1 MAASFDKSGI
11 IEFFLIEARE
21 HIQNLNKGLLSLEKD
36 PKNSGMID
44 ELFRAAHT
52 LKGSAAMMGYQGIS
66 DVAHKAEDMLG
77 QFRAGSAPIRKD
89 TLNFLFDSVDA
100 INILVDGVSS
110 SKPEDPLLVE
120 SISQSYKDV
129 VDNLQKA
136 AALTPRKQKDGP
148 AEAKEQG
155 PPAASA
161 AAVVSPPKKQGDE
174 LAEAWEKSFAPSPAG
189 GKSAAPASAA
199 KTASPVPPRKK
210 KDDIDEAWE
219 RTFDIGI
226 GALSQAPSGGENLL
240 VSPAV
245 KQGGPDSTAQR
256 FGKNP
261 LDEERHP
268 FASIGEQTVYQ
279 AVPTQPSDAA
289 SAEAAAEAASLSEEL
304 EAAKNEESPERR
316 GIGRRSVDA
325 IDVEKQFIRVNVERL
340 DNLMNLVGEMIVNR
354 NRLARQVDFIKSLRE
369 ELAFSQGRLLH
380 EIKKFEEKYE
390 YTMNVETPDPQQAAA
405 EQNQD
410 FFELEFDR
418 YDDFNLLSRKL
429 TEITNDT
436 NEIMMELAGFFDSFE
451 LDTARISTI
460 TTNLQDEITMARMV
474 EMDKLYQL
482 FQRPVRD
489 LAQAENKKVN
499 MVVKGG
505 ETKIDKTI
513 FEIISDPLMHMI
525 RNSISHGIETV
536 DLRKKAGKDPVGSIL
551 LNARHEGNN
560 IVIEIEDD
568 GRGMDPAV
576 LRKAAVDKGFMIA
589 AEVQALSDTEVL
601 NLIFRPGF
609 STAESVG
616 KVSGRGVGMDV
627 VSTHLAK
634 INGRI
639 EIKTEKGVGTKFVI
653 RLPLTLAIAQALIIK
668 FKDQELAVP
677 MTLVEET
684 TRFSEKDIQRAAG
697 EEMVN
702 LRGTL
707 VRLHKLNEVLGV
719 GKFPKKEETF
729 RHPTLILG
737 MAEKRLA
744 LMVEDIT
751 GREEIVVK
759 SLGDYLK
766 NIRLFSGAT
775 ISGEGNVRLI
785 INVAALFGDEAA
797 VTTTVSIVAGKEAAP
812 ELSKRKPRILVVD
825 DSISIRKYVQ
835 RFLDRV
841 GYEVEVAPDGME
853 ALTIMGK
860 SKFDAVIS
868 DLEMPVMHGYD
879 LMAEMKRNPALK
891 NIPVVVL
898 TSRAGDKHR
907 QKAVEM
913 GAQDY
918 LVKPFEEQEMLAILK
933 KVLSGA
939 VLAGRG

>member
-1 MAASFDKSGI
+1 M
-11 IEFFLIEARE
+11 R
-21 HIQNLNKGLLSLEKD
+21 
-36 PKNSGMID
+36 
-44 ELFRAAHT
+44 R
-52 LKGSAAMMGYQGIS
+52 
-66 DVAHKAEDMLG
+66 
-77 QFRAGSAPIRKD
+77 
-89 TLNFLFDSVDA
+89 
-100 INILVDGVSS
+100 
-110 SKPEDPLLVE
+110 
-120 SISQSYKDV
+120 
-129 VDNLQKA
+129 
-136 AALTPRKQKDGP
+136 
-148 AEAKEQG
+148 
-155 PPAASA
+155 
-161 AAVVSPPKKQGDE
+161 
-174 LAEAWEKSFAPSPAG
+174 
-189 GKSAAPASAA
+189 
-199 KTASPVPPRKK
+199 
-210 KDDIDEAWE
+210 
-219 RTFDIGI
+219 
-226 GALSQAPSGGENLL
+226 
-240 VSPAV
+240 
-245 KQGGPDSTAQR
+245 R
-256 FGKNP
+256 FTHQ
-261 LDEERHP
+261 D
-268 FASIGEQTVYQ
+268 
-279 AVPTQPSDAA
+279 
-289 SAEAAAEAASLSEEL
+289 
-304 EAAKNEESPERR
+304 
-316 GIGRRSVDA
+316 
-325 IDVEKQFIRVNVERL
+325 
-340 DNLMNLVGEMIVNR
+340 
-354 NRLARQVDFIKSLRE
+354 
-369 ELAFSQGRLLH
+369 
-380 EIKKFEEKYE
+380 
-390 YTMNVETPDPQQAAA
+390 AA

-436 NEIMMELAGFFDSFE
+436 NEIMTELAGFFDSFE

-525 RNSISHGIETV
+525 RNSISHGIEPV

-568 GRGMDPAV
+568 GRGMDPVV
-576 LRKAAVDKGFMIA
+576 LRKAAVDKGFMTV
-589 AEVQALSDTEVL
+589 AEAQALSDTEVL

-609 STAESVG
+609 STAEAVG
-616 KVSGRGVGMDV
+616 KISGRGVGMDV

-668 FKDQELAVP
+668 FMDQELAVP

-719 GKFPKKEETF
+719 GKFPKKEETY

-744 LMVEDIT
+744 LMVEDIS

-759 SLGDYLK
+759 SLGDYLRSVK
-766 NIRLFSGAT
+766 LFSGAT

-785 INVAALFGDEAA
+785 INVATLFGDEAA
-797 VTTTVSIVAGKEAAP
+797 VTMKASIVAGKEAAP
-812 ELSKRKPRILVVD
+812 KLSSRKPRILIVD

-835 RFLDRV
+835 RFLDRM
-841 GYEVEVAPDGME
+841 GYDVEVAPDGME
-853 ALTIMGK
+853 ALNIMGK

-879 LMAEMKRNPALK
+879 LLAEMKRNPVLM

-907 QKAVEM
+907 QKAIEM

-918 LVKPFEEQEMLAILK
+918 LVKPFEEQEMLEVLK

>member
-1 MAASFDKSGI
+1 MAAPFDKSGI
-11 IEFFLIEARE
+11 IEFFLIEAGE

-52 LKGSAAMMGYQGIS
+52 LKGSAAMMGFQGIS

-110 SKPEDPLLVE
+110 NKPEDPLLVE

-136 AALTPRKQKDGP
+136 AAPATGGKAKDSP
-148 AEAKEQG
+148 LSA
-155 PPAASA
+155 PAA
-161 AAVVSPPKKQGDE
+161 VPPPKKQRDE
-174 LAEAWEKSFAPSPAG
+174 LDEAWEKSFAPVPPG
-189 GKSAAPASAA
+189 GKAAAPPSAA
-199 KTASPVPPRKK
+199 KTAPPAPPKKK
-210 KDDIDEAWE
+210 KDEVDEAWE

-226 GALSQAPSGGENLL
+226 SAPSQTPAGG
-240 VSPAV
+240 
-245 KQGGPDSTAQR
+245 TAPR
-256 FGKNP
+256 FGKGP
-261 LDEERHP
+261 LDDERKP
-268 FASIGEQTVYQ
+268 FAAGGER
-279 AVPTQPSDAA
+279 AASPAAPTRPSDAT
-289 SAEAAAEAASLSEEL
+289 AAAETASLRDEI
-304 EAAKNEESPERR
+304 EAAKKEGTPERR
-316 GIGRRSVDA
+316 GIGRRAVDA
-325 IDVEKQFIRVNVERL
+325 IDVEKQFIRVNIERL

-390 YTMNVETPDPQQAAA
+390 YTMNVETPGPQQPAA

-436 NEIMMELAGFFDSFE
+436 NEIMTELAGFFDSFE

-536 DLRKKAGKDPVGSIL
+536 ENRKKAGKEPIGLIL

-568 GRGMDPAV
+568 GRGMDPVV
-576 LRKAAVDKGFMIA
+576 LRKAAVDKGFMST
-589 AEVQALSDTEVL
+589 AEAQALSDTEVL

-609 STAESVG
+609 STTETVG

-707 VRLHKLNEVLGV
+707 VRLHKLNEVLGI
-719 GKFPKKEETF
+719 GKFPKKEDTY

-759 SLGDYLK
+759 SLGDYLRSVK
-766 NIRLFSGAT
+766 LFSGAT

-785 INVAALFGDEAA
+785 INVATLFGDEAT
-797 VTTTVSIVAGKEAAP
+797 VTMTANIVAGKETAP

-841 GYEVEVAPDGME
+841 GYDVEVAPDGME
-853 ALTIMGK
+853 ALNIMGK
-860 SKFDAVIS
+860 AKFDAVIS

-879 LMAEMKRNPALK
+879 LMAEMKRNPALM

-907 QKAVEM
+907 QKAIEM

-918 LVKPFEEQEMLAILK
+918 LVKPFEEQEMLGVLK
-933 KVLSGA
+933 KVLSSA